1 MGAVR
6 NPARVAV
13 MRWGKFMRPP
23 LMRCKIR
30 AGQEGFT
37 LLELMIV
44 VLIIAL
50 LSLYALPA
58 YNAYVTKSATK
69 SCLSEAKGYMN
80 SYHVAIAQSETPATY
95 TASACLSGATEAGV
109 SLSFAAKLPS
119 TATITCMKST
129 GVCLVP

>member
-1 MGAVR
+1 
-6 NPARVAV
+6 
-13 MRWGKFMRPP
+13 
-23 LMRCKIR
+23 MRCKIR

-44 VLIIAL
+44 VLIVAF

-58 YNAYVTKSATK
+58 YNAYAAKSATK

-80 SYHVAIAQSETPATY
+80 AYHVAIAQSETPATY
-95 TASACLSGATEAGV
+95 TPSACLSGATEAGV